1 MSTEHSAG
9 GKTDR
14 YQQTTARL
22 SDPPAQDQ
30 AAEVNARTLLTVE
43 AAAQRLSIGRTTMYA
58 LLKSGQINSV
68 RIGRLRRIPADAL
81 TAYTDRLAAE
91 QNAA

>member
-1 MSTEHSAG
+1 MSTEHSSG
-9 GKTDR
+9 GNTDR
-14 YQQTTARL
+14 TQQARARL
-22 SDPPAQDQ
+22 SDPAVQDQ
-30 AAEVNARTLLTVE
+30 AVEGNARTLLTVE

-58 LLKSGQINSV
+58 LLKNGQINSV